1 MKDPTTIVL
10 CLALLGLFASTT
22 IHVITNILFHLSNIL
37 SDVVTSKASLWSY
50 GGYVEMRGFPAD
62 VVKDYSR
69 AQACASTAALTVNVR
84 RFPER
89 LAVVI
94 ERG

>member
-10 CLALLGLFASTT
+10 CLALLVLFASTT
-22 IHVITNILFHLSNIL
+22 IHVTTNVLFHLSNIL
-37 SDVVTSKASLWSY
+37 SDVITSKSSLWSY
-50 GGYVEMRGFPAD
+50 GGYVEMRGFPAQ

-84 RFPER
+84 RFPAR
-89 LAVVI
+89 PAVI
-94 ERG
+94 APR